1 MVFEASRLFL
11 ISLYGDFGLISECEP
26 KVAIH
31 ANGNVIQECCPHGGG
46 KLRDQVLLIK
56 GSNETL

>member
-1 MVFEASRLFL
+1 MFFEASRLFL
-11 ISLYGDFGLISECEP
+11 ISLYGDFSIISECEP
-26 KVAIH
+26 KAAIH
-31 ANGNVIQECCPHGGG
+31 ADGNVIQERGPHGGG